1 MTRHVGRLVIGGI
14 STGCLLGAAW
24 LAPASADEPNPAPD
38 PKTATASRGSLPLD
52 VTGDAVLSEERDRFR
67 ATLKP
72 LSAYDGGMIWDGPSK
87 TLTVQLTSGAALQQA
102 RTMTAKAATPFSV
115 NYVQVKY
122 TANELDALSE
132 KLLGN
137 QVKWAGAS
145 GIGGG
150 YDPAK
155 NRVILQVDPK
165 YKDAP
170 TLVRAIEKLKD
181 PRITLEY
188 IKTVGGRDIES
199 RDDDS
204 APWKAGVIID
214 SPEAGVCTQGW
225 AWKMWGTNEIVGS
238 TARHCR
244 NLVWYNKGA
253 YVGTV
258 FKSAK
263 SVDSAFMHGST
274 YSPTVFVGDEFTN
287 DVRAVVGID
296 TAWVASDSVA
306 MSANSG
312 LFVSTVKLPTYTLPS
327 CSTFP
332 GLRGVLMKTDVSTE
346 GDSGGPW
353 LTTQSGSGN
362 VIAHGQHVGD
372 GCAVN
377 YDGSFFV
384 KLTDISAA
392 QGASLYISWPFR
404 AAGLCSCYEPRA

>member
-24 LAPASADEPNPAPD
+24 LTPASADEPNPASD

-52 VTGDAVLSEERDRFR
+52 VTGDAALSEERDRFR
-67 ATLKP
+67 ATLRP

-102 RTMTAKAATPFSV
+102 RTMTAKAATPFRV

-188 IKTVGGRDIES
+188 IKTVAGSGAES
-199 RDDDS
+199 RDDDY
-204 APWKAGVIID
+204 APWTAGAVID

-238 TARHCR
+238 TARHCGPS
-244 NLVWYNKGA
+244 LVWNNKGV

-258 FKSAK
+258 FKSVK

-274 YSPTVFVGDEFTN
+274 YSPTVFVGDGFTT
-287 DVRAVVGID
+287 VTRAVVG
-296 TAWVASDSVA
+296 VATTWTVGESVA
-306 MSANSG
+306 MSGRSG
-312 LFVSTVKLPTYTLPS
+312 LHVSTVKLPTYTIPAG
-327 CSTFP
+327 CDDP
-332 GLRGVLMKTDVSTE
+332 GLRGVLMKTHPTTQ

-353 LTTQSGSGN
+353 LKTQSGGGN
-362 VIAHGQHVGD
+362 VIAHGQHYGHS
-372 GCAVN
+372 CAVG
-377 YDGSFFV
+377 YDGSFFI

-392 QGASLYISWPFR
+392 QGASLYLS
-404 AAGLCSCYEPRA
+404 

>member
-1 MTRHVGRLVIGGI
+1 MTKRVGRLVIGGI
-14 STGCLLGAAW
+14 SVACLLGAAW
-24 LAPASADEPNPAPD
+24 LTPASADQPNPAPD
-38 PKTATASRGSLPLD
+38 PKTAAASRGSLPLD
-52 VTGDAVLSEERDRFR
+52 ITGDAALSEERDRFR
-67 ATLKP
+67 DTLKP
-72 LSAYDGGMIWDGPSK
+72 LAAYDGGTIWDGPSR
-87 TLTVQLTSGAALQQA
+87 TLTVQLTSGAAIQKA
-102 RTMTAKAATPFSV
+102 RTMTTRAAKPFSV

-122 TANELDALSE
+122 TANELEALSA
-132 KLLGN
+132 KLLDN

-165 YKDAP
+165 YKEAP
-170 TLVRAIEKLKD
+170 RLVRAIKKLKD

-188 IKTVGGRDIES
+188 IKAVEGSDAES
-199 RDDDS
+199 RDDDF
-204 APWKAGVIID
+204 APWSVGAIID
-214 SPEAGVCTQGW
+214 APEAEVCTLGW

-244 NLVWYNKGA
+244 FLNWYNKGT

-274 YSPTVFVGDEFTN
+274 YARSVFVGDEFTN
-287 DVRAVVGID
+287 DLRPVVGID
-296 TAWVASDSVA
+296 TAWVAGESVA

-312 LFVSTVKLPTYTLPS
+312 LFVSTVQLPTYTLPS
-327 CSTFP
+327 CSTGA
-332 GLRGVLMKTDVSTE
+332 GLKGVLMKTDVSMP

-353 LTTQSGSGN
+353 LTTQSGSGD
-362 VIAHGQHVGD
+362 VIAHGQHWGD
-372 GCAVN
+372 GCA
-377 YDGSFFV
+377 DKHAGSFFI

-392 QGASLYISWPFR
+392 QGASLYIH
-404 AAGLCSCYEPRA
+404 

>member
-1 MTRHVGRLVIGGI
+1 MTKHVGRLVIGGI
-14 STGCLLGAAW
+14 SVGCLLGAAW
-24 LAPASADEPNPAPD
+24 LTPASADKPNPASD
-38 PKTATASRGSLPLD
+38 PKTATASRGSLPMDL
-52 VTGDAVLSEERDRFR
+52 TGDAALSEHRDPFG

-72 LSAYDGGMIWDGPSK
+72 LSSNDGGTIWDGPSK
-87 TLTVQLTSGAALQQA
+87 TLTVQLTSVAAIQQA
-102 RTMTAKAATPFSV
+102 RTLTAKAATPFRV

-132 KLLGN
+132 KLLDN
-137 QVKWAGAS
+137 QAKWAGAS

-170 TLVRAIEKLKD
+170 TLIRAIEKLKD

-188 IKTVGGRDIES
+188 IKAVEGTDAES
-199 RDDDS
+199 RDDDY
-204 APWKAGVIID
+204 APWKAGAIID

-238 TARHCR
+238 TARHCV
-244 NLVWYNKGA
+244 NLNWYNKGT

-258 FKSAK
+258 YKSAK
-263 SVDSAFMHGST
+263 SVDSAFMRGST
-274 YSPTVFVGDEFTN
+274 YAPNVFVGDEFTN
-287 DVRAVVGID
+287 DIRPVVGID
-296 TAWVASDSVA
+296 TAWAAGDSVA

-327 CSTFP
+327 CSSHA
-332 GLRGVLMKTDVSTE
+332 GLRGVLMTTDVSTE

-362 VIAHGQHVGD
+362 VIAHGQHYGD
-372 GCAVN
+372 GCAAG
-377 YDGSFFV
+377 YAGSFFI

-392 QGASLYISWPFR
+392 QGASLYLS
-404 AAGLCSCYEPRA
+404 